1 MDPMDSQKCKLG
13 RKGFDKLLCP
23 SYYTY
28 RMFNYLLKRTV
39 CIIGRLEYFHMTLQ
53 EG

>member
-1 MDPMDSQKCKLG
+1 MDLMDSQKCKLG

-28 RMFNYLLKRTV
+28 RMFKS
-39 CIIGRLEYFHMTLQ
+39 ETLG
-53 EG
+53 ETIE